1 MKLTS
6 TLATIL
12 IAVAAYAV
20 TPLVHAH
27 AEHGMPQHGGIYG
40 EAGTF
45 QAELV
50 IKDAQATLYLSN
62 HGEAL
67 SAQGASGKLII
78 MGADGKRSSANL
90 APAAGNQLVAKLEG
104 KPAAGSKIIASV
116 VLPGRQPANIRYAIE

>member
-6 TLATIL
+6 TLAAFL
-12 IAVAAYAV
+12 IAAAHAV
-20 TPLVHAH
+20 TPLAHAH
-27 AEHGMPQHGGIYG
+27 AEHGQPQYGGIYG
-40 EAGTF
+40 EAGAF

-67 SAQGASGKLII
+67 SAQGASGKLTV
-78 MGADGKRSSANL
+78 MGTDGKRSSVNL
-90 APAAGNQLVAKLEG
+90 SPAAGNQLVAKLES

-116 VLPGRQPANIRYAIE
+116 VLPGRQPANIRYVIE